1 MQWTDH
7 LELYSTCTSSTRA
20 VTECLHTCNEDTPVL
35 DHLAPSRCLK
45 IPAQNTNTLTY
56 CQQPPCLQ
64 NTKRQWRPTI
74 QQQIWEHCQC
84 RSDRY
89 SPKWALIASII
100 SAFLVPVL
108 IWSILTHSR
117 STGSVNLPSYT
128 TKPFSTSHNLWQSE
142 KKQLQVKMQRA
153 NTAQIHTPLVL
164 RGRFTSHSP
173 ALCLIIQQKT
183 PLMTKRNF
191 NA

>member
-117 STGSVNLPSYT
+117 STGSVSLPSYT
-128 TKPFSTSHNLWQSE
+128 TKPFSTSQELVIIREKTTTSQNATCKYSTNTHTTCAPWQVYVTLSSTLFNNTTE
-142 KKQLQVKMQRA
+142 NSTNDKKKL
-153 NTAQIHTPLVL
+153 
-164 RGRFTSHSP
+164 
-173 ALCLIIQQKT
+173 
-183 PLMTKRNF
+183 
-191 NA
+191 